1 MHTKIRSA
9 PDQNE
14 KTLIEQCL
22 KGRLS
27 AQRKLYNKYY
37 QAMFNNILRIVGNV
51 NDAEDALQE
60 TFLKVF
66 RKLDTFNGDSTLGAW
81 IKRIA
86 INQALNVIR
95 SRKPPWQELEDSTST
110 ISIPPASEKENLEPS
125 IAKVHHAIKTLP
137 EGCRVV
143 FTLYLLEGYQHQEIS
158 DILNISISTSK
169 SQYQRAKRLLQQE
182 LKQQLCYD

>member
-1 MHTKIRSA
+1 MQTKIRSA

-14 KTLIEQCL
+14 KILIEQCL
-22 KGRLS
+22 KGRLR
-27 AQRKLYNKYY
+27 AHKRLYDKYQ
-37 QAMFNNILRIVGNV
+37 QAMFNNILRIVGNT

-60 TFLKVF
+60 TFIKVF
-66 RKLDTFNGDSTLGAW
+66 RKLETFNGESTLGAW

-95 SRKPPWQELEDSTST
+95 SRKLPWQELENAESKFA
-110 ISIPPASEKENLEPS
+110 IPPSVEQEDIQLS
-125 IAKVHHAIKTLP
+125 VTKVHHAIKTLP

-169 SQYQRAKRLLQQE
+169 SQYQRAKRLLQQQ